1 MREMG
6 YMTHFVFGRLRARG
20 TSDTDTI
27 KKLRIAIANF
37 KSEVEEIL
45 REQKRD

>member
-1 MREMG
+1 VYPILQELAD
-6 YMTHFVFGRLRARG
+6 HD
-20 TSDTDTI
+20 TSDTETI
-27 KKLRIAIANF
+27 RKLRVAIANF